1 MADSRAK
8 ASLMVVPAHNSLQ
21 KHMSSPGKM
30 LDLSGSKGP
39 GAFTSNEGSLGQ
51 GGMPNLNTYRSTNG
65 SAISETEIVHL
76 GGAGDN
82 LDNSLLDNSNM
93 YAE

>member
-1 MADSRAK
+1 
-8 ASLMVVPAHNSLQ
+8 MVVPAHNSLQ
-21 KHMSSPGKM
+21 KHMASPGKM
-30 LDLSGSKGP
+30 LDLSASKGLD
-39 GAFTSNEGSLGQ
+39 GFASNEGSLGQ

-82 LDNSLLDNSNM
+82 LDNSLM

>member
-1 MADSRAK
+1 MA
-8 ASLMVVPAHNSLQ
+8 VPAHNSLQ

-30 LDLSGSKGP
+30 LNLSGSKGP